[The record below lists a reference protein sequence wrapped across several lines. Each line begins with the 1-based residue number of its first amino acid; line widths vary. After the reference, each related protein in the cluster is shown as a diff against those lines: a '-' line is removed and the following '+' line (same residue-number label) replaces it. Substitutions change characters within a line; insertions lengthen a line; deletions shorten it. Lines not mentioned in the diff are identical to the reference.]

1 MGAQEEILSRFFSK
15 LEDGNL
21 LPERTIERLKELWRE
36 GKLAS
41 KAEIRDAIARGMTN
55 ATENQGN

>member
-1 MGAQEEILSRFFSK
+1 MGVQEEILSLFFSK
-15 LEDGNL
+15 IQDGNL
-21 LPERTIERLKELWRE
+21 LPQRTIQRLKELWRE

-41 KAEIRDAIARGMTN
+41 KAEIRDAITMGMTN